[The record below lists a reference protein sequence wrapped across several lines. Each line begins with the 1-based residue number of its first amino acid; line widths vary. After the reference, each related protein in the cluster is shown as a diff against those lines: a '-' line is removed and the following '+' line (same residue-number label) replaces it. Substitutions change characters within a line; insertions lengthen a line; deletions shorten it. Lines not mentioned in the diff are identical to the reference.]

1 MTNNV
6 GNNVFCSSCGAANVK
21 GSKFC
26 STCGKKIFS
35 ANESTEVA
43 VEKSGTGKPKSR
55 RTGLRI
61 FVSLIFAVVGYK
73 LGSGILPALSFTSW
87 ERHVV
92 SYQASYLG
100 SLNSAYSQTE
110 LLGGIL
116 GAILFFI
123 LGLVFMRLILK

>member
-1 MTNNV
+1 MTNQA
-6 GNNVFCSSCGAANVK
+6 GNNVFCSSCGAANGK

-35 ANESTEVA
+35 ANDSTDTSFERSNS
-43 VEKSGTGKPKSR
+43 EKPRSK

-61 FVSLIFAVVGYK
+61 FVALIFAVIGFK
-73 LGSGILPALSFTSW
+73 LGSEILPALSFTSW

-110 LLGGIL
+110 MLGGIL

-123 LGLVFMRLILK
+123 LGLVFMRLIMK